1 MSKDFSSLSKKVS
14 LILFSIAL
22 ISFGC
27 TKTDKTEMLVMGGT
41 ILTIDSSMPE
51 VEAMMIR
58 DGRIEAVGSRTELE
72 TRFPKARRH
81 DLNGRIVL
89 PGFIDSHTHVYA
101 LAHDMR
107 KADLTGTLTIK
118 EMIEKLLAHYPD
130 SPAGQWLV
138 GANWD
143 EGEWGSR
150 GYPDR
155 AELDEAFP
163 KNPIYLESL
172 HGFAGFCN
180 GRALEIAGIGPE
192 TPDPEVGEIL
202 RRPNGEPT
210 GILLT
215 RAQDLV
221 NKHIPPESLEEMKET
236 LLLGMNLMAK
246 EGVTSIHEAGMGQ
259 EMVQAFSE
267 LREEGR
273 LPLRVYGMLSRR
285 DEDLMEEWL
294 KRGPLV
300 DPNAFFTVRSI
311 KVFYDGSLGSRT
323 AILKEPYSDD
333 PESAN
338 MTEYI
343 KPQELTSLSSQA
355 LEKGFQMVIHAIGD
369 GANDRVL
376 SIFENVIKSD
386 PSVDHRWRI
395 EHAQVVLPDY
405 YERAAHQR
413 IISSMQ
419 SSHAVEDRYWA
430 EDRVGPERIRHAY
443 AWRRMLDSGVL
454 LLMNSDLP
462 AVPWKPVY
470 TLYFAVT
477 RKDLKGNPPD
487 GWYPDQILSVEEALY
502 AMTLASAYA
511 AFQEDQLG
519 SLTPGKFADFVEL
532 DKDPRRV
539 KPEELKDIKVIR
551 TWVAGKIVSEN

>member
-1 MSKDFSSLSKKVS
+1 MSINPLSFSKAL
-14 LILFSIAL
+14 LISGMIVF

-27 TKTDKTEMLVMGGT
+27 SKTDETEMLVLGGT
-41 ILTIDSSMPE
+41 ILTLDPSQPE
-51 VEAMMIR
+51 VEAMVVR
-58 DGRIEAVGSRTELE
+58 DGKVEAVGIKAELE
-72 TRFPKARRH
+72 TRFPKAQRH
-81 DLNGRIVL
+81 DLEGRTVL

-101 LAHDMR
+101 LAHDM
-107 KADLTGTLTIK
+107 KKVDLAGTLTIK
-118 EMIEKLLAHYPD
+118 EMTEKLRAHHPD
-130 SPAGQWLV
+130 PPEGQWLI

-163 KNPIYLESL
+163 NNPVYLESL
-172 HGFAGFCN
+172 HGFAGFYN

-210 GILLT
+210 GTLLT

-221 NKHIPPESLEEMKET
+221 NKHIPPESLEETKET

-246 EGVTSIHEAGMGQ
+246 EGVTSIHEAGMGK

-273 LPLRVYGMLSRR
+273 LPIRVYGMLSRR
-285 DEDLMEEWL
+285 NKDLMEEWF
-294 KRGPLV
+294 KRGPWI
-300 DPNAFFTVRSI
+300 DPEAFFTVRSI

-323 AILKEPYSDD
+323 AILKEPYSDE
-333 PESAN
+333 PEGAN

-343 KPQELTSLSSQA
+343 SSQELTSLSSQA

-376 SIFENVIKSD
+376 SIFEKVLKSD

-395 EHAQVVLPDY
+395 EHAQVVLPDFY
-405 YERAAHQR
+405 MRCAAQH

-443 AWRRMLDSGVL
+443 AWRRMLDAGVF

-462 AVPWKPVY
+462 AVPWKPLY

-477 RKDLKGNPPD
+477 RKDLNGNPPE
-487 GWYPDQILSVEEALY
+487 GWYPDQILTVEETLY
-502 AMTLASAYA
+502 AMTLAGAYA

-519 SLTPGKFADFVEL
+519 SLSPGKFADFVEL
-532 DKDPRRV
+532 DKDPRHA
-539 KPEELKDIKVIR
+539 KPEELKNIKVLR
-551 TWVAGKIVSEN
+551 TWVAGKVVSEIN